1 VQVETMSEKNEQEP
15 RVKGPVRTCAG
26 CGKADDAD
34 ELVRIVLGPRASSK
48 DEDTLVAVDLAGSA
62 HGRGA
67 HVHARKECLA
77 RAAKGGLARSF
88 KTKIGVTAEE
98 LTSQIV
104 DGCDRRIAGL
114 LVGAWRAQLVGIGAD
129 AANAALDKGA
139 QLVVVACDA
148 GGVVDRGAIGIAI
161 AEGRAVA
168 WKDKQTIGALLGGR
182 GEIAV
187 CAITNESIAAQVAS
201 ARRLAEAAS
210 GHVSARGEACRS
222 PEAR

>member
-48 DEDTLVAVDLAGSA
+48 DENTLVAVDLAGSA

-77 RAAKGGLARSF
+77 KAAKGGLARSF

-104 DGCDRRIAGL
+104 EGCDRRIAGL

-161 AEGRAVA
+161 AEGR
-168 WKDKQTIGALLGGR
+168 

>member
-1 VQVETMSEKNEQEP
+1 MQVETMSDKHEQDS
-15 RVKGPVRTCAG
+15 RARGPVRTCVG

-34 ELVRIVLGPRASSK
+34 GLVRVVLGPRGGK
-48 DEDTLVAVDLAGSA
+48 DEATLVAVDLAESA

-88 KTKIGVTAEE
+88 KAKIAVTAEE
-98 LTSQIV
+98 LATQIV
-104 DGCDRRIAGL
+104 EGCDRRIAGL
-114 LVGAWRAQLVGIGAD
+114 LVGAWRAQLLGVGAD

-148 GGVVDRGAIGIAI
+148 GGVVERGAIGVAI
-161 AEGRAVA
+161 GEGRAVA

-187 CAITNESIAAQVAS
+187 CAITNESIATQVAS
-201 ARRLAEAAS
+201 ARRLADAAS